1 MASTLREFLLYLA
14 ASAAALAL
22 DTAVFSLGMRLGVN
36 LAVSACLGFSLG
48 LMLIYTVST
57 RLVFSQHRMAD
68 RRGEFALFAL
78 IGVAGLLL
86 TEALLW
92 LLVRQL
98 GVAPVAAKLTS
109 ACGVFLFNFVLRKTL
124 LFTNQRRAALRTSP

>member
-1 MASTLREFLLYLA
+1 MTAKLREFLLYLA

-22 DTAVFSLGMRLGVN
+22 DSSVFFVSLRLGVN
-36 LAVSACLGFSLG
+36 LALAACLGFSLG

-57 RLVFSQHRMAD
+57 RLVFAQHRLAE
-68 RRGEFALFAL
+68 RRNEFALFAL

-92 LLVRQL
+92 LLVKQL
-98 GVAPVAAKLTS
+98 GVAPLTAKLAS

-124 LFTNQRRAALRTSP
+124 LFTARPTALSLTP

>member
-1 MASTLREFLLYLA
+1 MPTRLREFLLYFA

-22 DTAVFSLGMRLGVN
+22 DTAVFSLSLRLGVH
-36 LAVSACLGFSLG
+36 LAVAACLGFSLG
-48 LMLIYTVST
+48 LMLIYTIST
-57 RLVFSQHRMAD
+57 RHVFSQHRLAD
-68 RRGEFALFAL
+68 RRNEFALFAL

-92 LLVRQL
+92 LLVKQL

-109 ACGVFLFNFVLRKTL
+109 ACGVFLFNFALRKAL
-124 LFTNQRRAALRTSP
+124 LFTARRALVTQP